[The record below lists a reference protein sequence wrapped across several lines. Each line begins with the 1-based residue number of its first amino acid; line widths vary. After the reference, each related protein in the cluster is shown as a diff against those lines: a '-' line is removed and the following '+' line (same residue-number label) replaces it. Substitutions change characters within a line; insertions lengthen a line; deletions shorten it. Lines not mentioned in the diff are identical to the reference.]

1 MSERKI
7 LFLIPVLKDGSGKF
21 LTFLSKGL
29 LIKGWKVGVASASR
43 SGDWRE
49 WPELKKELLESG
61 ASVYEIDFFNR
72 SSSSFWREVDK
83 LTRLLREEKFS
94 ILAPQSCVPAAACVI
109 ARDLLKLD
117 IPIILTFH
125 SWGTGRP
132 YWMNLWD
139 NWALLKV
146 DHICFV
152 SYGYREAF
160 LRSLLY
166 PLSADRTSVI
176 HPGLYINDNYPSKE
190 ELRRVL
196 SQEYNVPEEAFWI
209 SSLGGISERKGTL
222 ELVQAFSLFFKEG
235 ADAYLFLVG
244 PVREEDYFRKVK
256 EASLKTAGRVKI
268 LGYLEDPYPL
278 IKASDLF
285 VFPSKSEGLGSAL
298 MEAMVLGVPCA
309 STDIEGLRDLVCGG
323 EYAIIIREISP
334 EGILKALK
342 EAFENPDRSCKI
354 GRLARERIVRD
365 FSFTKTVEEYE
376 KLYSQF
382 LMRRFVNG

>member
-1 MSERKI
+1 MRGI

-29 LIKGWKVGVASASR
+29 LMKGWKVGVASASR
-43 SGDWRE
+43 SGDWEE

-72 SSSSFWREVDK
+72 SSSSFWKEVDK
-83 LTRLLREEKFS
+83 LARLLREEDFS
-94 ILAPQSCVPAAACVI
+94 ILAPQSCVPASACVI
-109 ARDLLKLD
+109 TRDLLKLD
-117 IPIILTFH
+117 IPIILTLH

-160 LRSLLY
+160 LRSLPY

-176 HPGLYINDNYPSKE
+176 HPGLYIRDNYPLKE

-196 SQEYNVPEEAFWI
+196 SQEYNVLEETFWI
-209 SSLGGISERKGTL
+209 SYLGGISERKGTL
-222 ELVQAFSLFFKEG
+222 ELVQAFSLFLKEG
-235 ADAYLFLVG
+235 VDAYLFLVG
-244 PVREEDYFRKVK
+244 PVREEGYFRKVK
-256 EASLKTAGRVKI
+256 EASLETAGRVKF
-268 LGYLEDPYPL
+268 LGHLGDPYPL

-285 VFPSKSEGLGSAL
+285 VFPSRSEGLGSAL
-298 MEAMVLGVPCA
+298 MEAMALGVPCA
-309 STDIEGLRDLVCGG
+309 STDIEGLRDLVCEGK
-323 EYAIIIREISP
+323 YAIIIREISP

-342 EAFENPDRSCKI
+342 DAFENRKKSRRI
-354 GRLARERIVRD
+354 GQLARERVLRD
-365 FSFTKTVEEYE
+365 FSFAKTVEEYE